1 MVLSI
6 QLPFL
11 IIVCPL
17 NAAWPAIATCIM
29 TQTGSQPPAPKWL
42 THQNFLPTSRGFWIS
57 AAHKMKPLS
66 MKNHGTQ
73 VYPQEHKY
81 LRVTWWLGDLTSAL
95 EQTPNPW
102 PKGRL
107 TITWNKKE
115 KSNLKPAIVVDSIG
129 FSRKIGWSHSHSKNA
144 PGMMD
149 KIRERAQIQLLARE
163 QRLQPFNWQNLGIAL
178 SAQPD
183 SSIQNRKHY
192 VDIEP
197 KTNSKKFTGQ
207 EPVFSSTPSTT
218 GPTTPLNPK
227 KTS

>member
-1 MVLSI
+1 
-6 QLPFL
+6 
-11 IIVCPL
+11 
-17 NAAWPAIATCIM
+17 
-29 TQTGSQPPAPKWL
+29 
-42 THQNFLPTSRGFWIS
+42 
-57 AAHKMKPLS
+57 MKPLS

-183 SSIQNRKHY
+183 PSIQNRKHY

-197 KTNSKKFTGQ
+197 TTKSKKFRGQ

-218 GPTTPLNPK
+218 GPTTPPNQK
-227 KTS
+227 KTSKHQTSNFQVTRCGSRLPLHWDVPPPRATMPGIVPRRRRSAAPLVAPAPAPH